1 MKLLEDM
8 KKVALEGGKI
18 MLSASRE
25 ELSVREKTGG
35 RDLVTK
41 YDVAVQEYAVS
52 ALSEIYSDAKFFCEE
67 GTDRN
72 ELCEGLVFVIDP
84 IDGTANFAADMHHSC
99 ISIGCFKDGVPY
111 AGVVYAPYTDE
122 MFSGAVGHGAY
133 FNGSPIHVTD
143 EDLEN
148 TIVLFG
154 TSPYNPELWDETF
167 RRAKDILPK
176 CMDLRRFGA
185 AAIDICYVAAGRAGL
200 FFEEI
205 LALWDFAAGLVIL
218 NEAGGTAL
226 RLDGEPLYL
235 TGEKTNIIA
244 GSKKTINQ
252 SGLCVK
258 SL

>member
-8 KKVALEGGKI
+8 KKVAHECGRI
-18 MLSASRE
+18 MLSASRK
-25 ELSVREKTGG
+25 ELFVQQKTGG

-52 ALSEIYSDAKFFCEE
+52 TLAEMYPDAKFFCEE

-72 ELCEGLVFVIDP
+72 ELCEGMVFVIDP

-99 ISIGCFKDGVPY
+99 VSIGCFKDGVPY

-133 FNGSPIHVTD
+133 FNGKQIHVTVD
-143 EDLEN
+143 DLEN

-167 RRAKDILPK
+167 RRARDILPK

-205 LALWDFAAGLVIL
+205 LALWDYAAGLVIL
-218 NEAGGTAL
+218 NEAGGVAL
-226 RLDGEPLYL
+226 RLDGKPLYL

-244 GSKKTINQ
+244 GSVKTIDQ
-252 SGLCVK
+252 SGLCLK
-258 SL
+258 NI